1 MTTLSVVVPVYNEE
15 AVLPET
21 LRRMKELRNMFP
33 ADVSLEYLYI
43 DDGSTDKSLFLLQ
56 QAADADASIK
66 VLSFSRNFGHQMA
79 ITAGIDVATGAYVA
93 VIDADLQDPPELLVD
108 MYSLMLQGQHDVV
121 YGKRAFREGETWFK
135 KASAALFY
143 RILSKMCDIEI
154 PQDTGDFRLMSRKV
168 VDCFKQ
174 LRERHRFVRGMIP
187 WLGFSQAPLEY
198 TRHKRFAGKTKYPL
212 RNMLAF
218 ATNAILSFSNKPL
231 TIATRLG
238 FASIIA
244 AFMGAF
250 GMLLIKAFTSMPV
263 PGLASIIITIA
274 FFSGIQLFVIGLV
287 GEYVARIFEE
297 SKGRPLY
304 IVDKKINV

>member
-1 MTTLSVVVPVYNEE
+1 MTTLSVIVPIYNEE

-33 ADVSLEYLYI
+33 ADVSLECLYV
-43 DDGSTDKSLFLLQ
+43 DDGSTDKSFFLLQ

-79 ITAGIDVATGAYVA
+79 VTAGIDVATGAYVA

-121 YGKRAFREGETWFK
+121 YGKRAVREGETWFK

-174 LRERHRFVRGMIP
+174 LRERHRFVRGMVP

-198 TRHKRFAGKTKYPL
+198 ARHKRFAGETKYPL
-212 RNMLAF
+212 RKMLAF
-218 ATNAILSFSNKPL
+218 AINAILSFSNKPL

-250 GMLLIKAFTSMPV
+250 GMLLLKAFTNTPV